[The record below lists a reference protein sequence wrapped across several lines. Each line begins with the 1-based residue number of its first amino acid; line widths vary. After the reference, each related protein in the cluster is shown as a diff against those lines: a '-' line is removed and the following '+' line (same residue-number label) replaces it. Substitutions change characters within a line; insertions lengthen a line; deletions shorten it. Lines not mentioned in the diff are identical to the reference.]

1 MKRAVSSLVLLG
13 AAWLVGCSAGADPS
27 SVTGAGSGTGSGSG
41 TGGGGEGGGG
51 SSCPQCEGTSYV
63 QCNGDSRDCADEG
76 LECSNDLGCVACV
89 PGNTRCLDGGTVEVE
104 ECKEDGSGYE
114 VVESCAD
121 GTQCSNGVC
130 RSPCEAAADSPS
142 NVGCEF
148 WAVDLDQQDG
158 AGNDPASEPW
168 GLALSNVGD
177 GAADVV
183 IEINTAAP
191 GEPPVLAT
199 ALQTTVPAGS
209 LKQVTLPTRELD
221 CGIKPNDYTSPG
233 TCLSSKA
240 FRVRSTSPIVVTQF
254 NVFENSYSDD
264 ASLLLPTS
272 TLGKTYR
279 VIGWNAGH
287 PIDIQIPGVPIDI
300 GVDRSYVTI
309 VGTEDGTTVTV
320 RPSWRI
326 KGNDPIPATPAGGTI
341 TQTLNAFDVLNLETD
356 DGTMS
361 DDIATIADLSGT
373 AVYSDKPV
381 AVFSGTESTAVG
393 AVEGMPR
400 SPSWEEGDT
409 GYLDHLEEQL
419 FPVESAG
426 TNYVVTHSPYRSTPE
441 WREPDVIRFVGGAE
455 PATITTTLAAP
466 FNSFTIQP
474 GEVKTTWAQGNFV
487 ATADKPFLLGQLLI
501 SMEYCTRYVGDPAL
515 TVFPPAEQQR
525 NEYLILTPGSWDENW
540 VVIAAEVGTNVT
552 IDGVAPSGCYVEPA
566 GTVLGVT
573 YESRTCPLL
582 EGNHGLSGDKP
593 FGIIAYGYGRAGS
606 YAFVGGADVK
616 KIYEPPPPPN

>member
-1 MKRAVSSLVLLG
+1 MKRAVVGLGSLGLL
-13 AAWLVGCSAGADPS
+13 WLVGCSAGADPGETTS
-27 SVTGAGSGTGSGSG
+27 AGSGSSTESGA
-41 TGGGGEGGGG
+41 GGGA
-51 SSCPQCEGTSYV
+51 SSCPSCDGTVYTDCDGETV
-63 QCNGDSRDCADEG
+63 DCADDE
-76 LECSNDLGCVACV
+76 LVCTTALGCAACS
-89 PGNTRCLDGGTVEVE
+89 PGTTRCSDGGTVEVE
-104 ECKEDGSGYE
+104 ECKEDGSGYQ
-114 VVESCAD
+114 VVESCGA
-121 GTQCSNGVC
+121 GTTCSNGRC
-130 RSPCEAAADSPS
+130 RTACEAVEDQPS

-177 GAADVV
+177 GAAEVV
-183 IEINTAAP
+183 IEINNAPP
-191 GEPPVLAT
+191 GEPVDIST
-199 ALQTTVPAGS
+199 ALQITVAPGT
-209 LKQVTLPTRELD
+209 LEQVTLPTRELD
-221 CGIKPNDYTSPG
+221 CGIKPNDYDSPG

-254 NVFENSYSDD
+254 NVFENSYSND

-279 VIGWNAGH
+279 VVGWNAGH
-287 PIDIQIPGVPIDI
+287 PIDIQIPGLPIDI

-309 VGTEDGTTVTV
+309 VGTEDNTTVTV

-326 KGNDPIPATPAGGTI
+326 KGNAPIAATAAGGTI
-341 TQTLNAFDVLNLETD
+341 TQTINAFDVLNLETD
-356 DGTMS
+356 DGTTS
-361 DDIATIADLSGT
+361 DDIATVADLSGT

-381 AVFSGTESTAVG
+381 AVFSGTESTSVG
-393 AVEGMPR
+393 AVEGIPR
-400 SPSWEEGDT
+400 SPNWQQGET

-419 FPVESAG
+419 FPIESAG

-455 PATITTTLAAP
+455 PANVTTTLAAP

-474 GEVKTTWAQGNFV
+474 GEVKTTWAQGNFT
-487 ATADKPFLLGQLLI
+487 ATGDKPFLLAQFLL
-501 SMEYCTRYVGDPAL
+501 STEYCTRYVGDPAM

-525 NEYLILTPGSWDENW
+525 SEYLILTPGSWDENW

-552 IDGVAPSGCYVEPA
+552 IDGAAPSGCYVEAA
-566 GTVLGVT
+566 GTVLDVT
-573 YESRTCPLL
+573 YESRACPLT
-582 EGNHGLSGDKP
+582 EGNHALSGDKP